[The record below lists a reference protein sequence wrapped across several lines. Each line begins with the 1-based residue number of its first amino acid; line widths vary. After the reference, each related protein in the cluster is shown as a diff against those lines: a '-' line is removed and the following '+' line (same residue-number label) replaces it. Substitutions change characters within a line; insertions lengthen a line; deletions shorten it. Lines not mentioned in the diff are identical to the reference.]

1 MGKIHVLPFEV
12 ANLIA
17 AGEVVDRPASVIKEL
32 MENSIDAGATSI
44 VVEIRQG
51 GIAFMRVSDNGC
63 GISRE
68 DLPVALR
75 RHATSKIQDRDDL
88 AAIMTLGFRG
98 EALAAIAAVSDIR
111 IFSKPAGEAVGA
123 LLTAPCGE
131 EITVEEQ
138 GCSNGTTVIVEN
150 LFARVPARRKFLK
163 KDVTESMAVSANV
176 EKVALSHPEIAFR
189 LIVDG
194 NVRMETEGDGNLL
207 HTIHSLFGK
216 ELAARMLKVES
227 QADGV
232 AVSGYVGRSDN
243 YKANRN
249 QENFFLNGRF
259 VKSKTIM
266 AAVEQAYTSYMP
278 PERFPCC
285 VLCIELDPSRVDVN
299 VHPSKLEV
307 KFSNEKAV
315 FEAVY
320 YAVRTV
326 LESNV
331 TRPNVNLD
339 SALKKNPF
347 AYPGGKISQA
357 TAPVETER
365 PGSLARR
372 QLSYDTLGT
381 IQHQPQSRMT
391 SEEYLRTVAGI
402 EKAAPRPADDR
413 TEDKK
418 TVGRQTQP
426 AVPPV
431 TPSAEKPTAPVSKKE
446 EMPQGAI
453 EVPLHMDVKFPPSVD
468 PNFQFTVPEAGGI
481 AKLDAVGTA
490 PAAERTTPAK
500 QPESADSPAPVAA
513 PEPKTSAPAELPPYR
528 ILGVAFRCYV
538 LVETGEKLLLID
550 QHAAHERI
558 LFEELKAGLAALPV
572 TSQMMML
579 PVEAMLT
586 AAEVSA
592 LQEFDGEL
600 QKIGFKLR
608 YAKNTVLADA
618 IPQGVEPGA
627 VGAMLGT
634 MAGRLIDNTGSV
646 KLTRDILFEKAL
658 YQAACKA
665 AIKGGREYSPEEI
678 KWLVKKLMELPDITF
693 CPHGRPVAMELS
705 KRVLDRQ
712 FDRTGF

>member
-1 MGKIHVLPFEV
+1 MGKINVLPFEV

-44 VVEIRQG
+44 VVEVRQG
-51 GIAFMRVSDNGC
+51 GVAFMRVSDNGC

-75 RHATSKIQDRDDL
+75 RHATSKIKDSGDL

-98 EALAAIAAVSDIR
+98 EALAAIAAVADIR
-111 IFSKPAGEAVGA
+111 ILSKPAGEETGA
-123 LLTAPCGE
+123 QLTSFPGGE
-131 EITVEEQ
+131 VTVEEH

-194 NVRMETEGDGNLL
+194 NVRLETEGDGDLL
-207 HTIHSLFGK
+207 HTIHSIYGK
-216 ELAARMLKVES
+216 DFAARMLKVQSES
-227 QADGV
+227 EGIT
-232 AVSGYVGRSDN
+232 VSGYVGRSDN

-259 VKSKTIM
+259 VKSKTVM

-285 VLCIELDPSRVDVN
+285 VLCIDLDPSRVDVN

-326 LESNV
+326 LEGNV
-331 TRPNVNLD
+331 TRPSVNLD

-372 QLSYDTLGT
+372 QLSYDVGGT

-391 SEEYLRTVAGI
+391 SEEYLRTVAGA
-402 EKAAPRPADDR
+402 EPAA
-413 TEDKK
+413 K
-418 TVGRQTQP
+418 QT
-426 AVPPV
+426 PPV
-431 TPSAEKPTAPVSKKE
+431 AKPAPAQKAKEAPPAKKE
-446 EMPQGAI
+446 ELPPGAVS
-453 EVPLHMDVKFPPSVD
+453 VPLHMEIKFPPSVS
-468 PNFQFTVPEAGGI
+468 PAAEFPVPEASAE
-481 AKLDAVGTA
+481 AKVESIGVA
-490 PAAERTTPAK
+490 PAPAERP
-500 QPESADSPAPVAA
+500 
-513 PEPKTSAPAELPPYR
+513 APAELLPYR
-528 ILGVAFRCYV
+528 ILGVAFRCYI

-558 LFEELKAGLAALPV
+558 LFEELKAGLAEIPV
-572 TSQMMML
+572 TSQMLML
-579 PVEAMLT
+579 PVEIMLT
-586 AAEVSA
+586 SAEVSI
-592 LQEFDGEL
+592 LEEFDDEL

-608 YAKNTVLADA
+608 YAKNTVSADA

-665 AIKGGREYSPEEI
+665 AIKGGREYSAEEI
-678 KWLVKKLMELPDITF
+678 EWLVKKLMELPDITF
-693 CPHGRPVAMELS
+693 CPHGRPVAMELT

>member
-1 MGKIHVLPFEV
+1 MGKINVLPFEV

-44 VVEIRQG
+44 VVEVRQG
-51 GIAFMRVSDNGC
+51 GVAFMRVSDNGC

-75 RHATSKIQDRDDL
+75 RHATSKIKDSGDL

-98 EALAAIAAVSDIR
+98 EALAAIAAVADIR
-111 IFSKPAGEAVGA
+111 ILSKPAGEETGA
-123 LLTAPCGE
+123 QLTSFPGGE
-131 EITVEEQ
+131 VTVEEH

-194 NVRMETEGDGNLL
+194 NVRLETEGDGDLL
-207 HTIHSLFGK
+207 HTIHSIYGK
-216 ELAARMLKVES
+216 DFAARMLKVQSES
-227 QADGV
+227 EGIT
-232 AVSGYVGRSDN
+232 VSGYVGRSDN

-259 VKSKTIM
+259 VKSKTVM

-285 VLCIELDPSRVDVN
+285 VLCIDLDPSRVDVN

-326 LESNV
+326 LEGNV
-331 TRPNVNLD
+331 TRPSVNLD

-372 QLSYDTLGT
+372 QLSYDVGGT

-391 SEEYLRTVAGI
+391 SEEYLRTVAGA
-402 EKAAPRPADDR
+402 EPAA
-413 TEDKK
+413 K
-418 TVGRQTQP
+418 QT
-426 AVPPV
+426 PPV
-431 TPSAEKPTAPVSKKE
+431 AKPAPAQKAKEAPPAKKE
-446 EMPQGAI
+446 ELPPGAVS
-453 EVPLHMDVKFPPSVD
+453 VPLHMEIKFPPSVS
-468 PNFQFTVPEAGGI
+468 PAAEFPVPEASAE
-481 AKLDAVGTA
+481 AKVESIGAA
-490 PAAERTTPAK
+490 PAPAERP
-500 QPESADSPAPVAA
+500 
-513 PEPKTSAPAELPPYR
+513 APAELPPYR
-528 ILGVAFRCYV
+528 ILGVAFRCYI

-558 LFEELKAGLAALPV
+558 LFEELKAGLAEIPV
-572 TSQMMML
+572 TSQMLML
-579 PVEAMLT
+579 PVEIMLT
-586 AAEVSA
+586 SAEVSI
-592 LQEFDGEL
+592 LEEFDDEL

-608 YAKNTVLADA
+608 YAKNTVSADA

-665 AIKGGREYSPEEI
+665 AIKGGREYSAEEI
-678 KWLVKKLMELPDITF
+678 EWLVKKLMELPDITF
-693 CPHGRPVAMELS
+693 CPHGRPVAMELT

>member
-1 MGKIHVLPFEV
+1 MGKINVLPFEV

-32 MENSIDAGATSI
+32 MENAIDAGATSV

-75 RHATSKIQDRDDL
+75 RHATSKIKDRDDL

-98 EALAAIAAVSDIR
+98 EALAAIAAVTDVR
-111 IFSKPAGEAVGA
+111 ILSKTADAPMGA
-123 LLTAPCGE
+123 QLTAPCGGE
-131 EITVEEQ
+131 VTVEDH

-194 NVRMETEGDGNLL
+194 NVRLETEGDGDLL
-207 HTIHSLFGK
+207 HTIHSLFGR
-216 ELAARMLKVES
+216 EFAGRMLKVES
-227 QADGV
+227 QAEGIT
-232 AVSGYVGRSDN
+232 VSGYTGRSDN

-266 AAVEQAYTSYMP
+266 AALEQAYTSYMP

-285 VLCIELDPSRVDVN
+285 VLCVDLDPSRVDVN

-326 LESNV
+326 LENNV

-357 TAPVETER
+357 TAPVEVER
-365 PGSLARR
+365 PGSLSQR
-372 QLSYDTLGT
+372 QLSYDTQKT

-391 SEEYLRTVAGI
+391 SAEYLRTVAG
-402 EKAAPRPADDR
+402 EDRQKPAPAFAAPQ
-413 TEDKK
+413 K
-418 TVGRQTQP
+418 TAEPPKPEAPKTKQEPLPEG
-426 AVPPV
+426 AVR
-431 TPSAEKPTAPVSKKE
+431 
-446 EMPQGAI
+446 
-453 EVPLHMDVKFPPSVD
+453 VPLHMNVKFPPSVN
-468 PNFQFTVPEAGGI
+468 PNAELSVPETGGI
-481 AKLDAVGTA
+481 AQLNALGDVPQKTPEP
-490 PAAERTTPAK
+490 PAA
-500 QPESADSPAPVAA
+500 
-513 PEPKTSAPAELPPYR
+513 LPPYR
-528 ILGVAFRCYV
+528 ILGVAFRCYI

-558 LFEELKAGLAALPV
+558 LFEELKAGLASVPV
-572 TSQMMML
+572 TSQMLML
-579 PVEAMLT
+579 PVETMLT

-592 LQEFDGEL
+592 LEEFDGEL
-600 QKIGFKLR
+600 QKIGFRLR
-608 YAKNTVLADA
+608 YAKNTILADA

-678 KWLVKKLMELPDITF
+678 EWLVKKMMELPDITF
-693 CPHGRPVAMELS
+693 CPHGRPVAMELT
-705 KRVLDRQ
+705 KRVLDKQ

>member
-1 MGKIHVLPFEV
+1 MGKINVLPFEV

-32 MENSIDAGATSI
+32 MENAIDAGANAV

-75 RHATSKIQDRDDL
+75 RHATSKIKDSSDL

-98 EALAAIAAVSDIR
+98 EALAAIAAVSDVR
-111 IFSKPAGEAVGA
+111 ILSKPAEQAMGA
-123 LLTAPCGE
+123 QLTSPCGGE
-131 EITVEEQ
+131 VTVADH

-194 NVRMETEGDGNLL
+194 NVRLETEGDGDLL

-216 ELAARMLKVES
+216 ESAARMMQVES
-227 QADGV
+227 GSEGV
-232 AVSGYVGRSDN
+232 TVTGYTGRSDF

-259 VKSKTIM
+259 VKSKTM
-266 AAVEQAYTSYMP
+266 VAALEQAYTSYMP

-285 VLCIELDPSRVDVN
+285 VLFVNLDPSRVDVN

-320 YAVRTV
+320 YAVRNA
-326 LESNV
+326 LEKNI
-331 TRPNVNLD
+331 TRPNINLD

-357 TAPVETER
+357 TAPLDVER
-365 PGSLARR
+365 PGSLKER
-372 QLSYDTLGT
+372 QLSYDVGAT
-381 IQHQPQSRMT
+381 IQHQPQARMT
-391 SEEYLRTVAGI
+391 SAEYLRTVAGT
-402 EKAAPRPADDR
+402 EKQERPAVAEPPAQKPAEPQ
-413 TEDKK
+413 TLPPN
-418 TVGRQTQP
+418 TVQ
-426 AVPPV
+426 
-431 TPSAEKPTAPVSKKE
+431 
-446 EMPQGAI
+446 
-453 EVPLHMDVKFPPSVD
+453 VPLHMQVKFPQSVN
-468 PNFQFTVPEAGGI
+468 PNAEFPVPEMNDTAKMEAITVP
-481 AKLDAVGTA
+481 
-490 PAAERTTPAK
+490 
-500 QPESADSPAPVAA
+500 PE
-513 PEPKTSAPAELPPYR
+513 KTGETVLPPYR

-538 LVETGEKLLLID
+538 LVETEEKLLLID

-558 LFEELKAGLAALPV
+558 LFEELKAGLASVPV
-572 TSQMMML
+572 TSQILML
-579 PVEAMLT
+579 PIETMLT
-586 AAEVSA
+586 GAEVSV
-592 LQEFDGEL
+592 LQEYDAEL
-600 QKIGFKLR
+600 QKIGFRLR
-608 YAKNTVLADA
+608 YARNTVLADA
-618 IPQGVEPGA
+618 IPQGVEAGA

-665 AIKGGREYSPEEI
+665 AIKGGREYAPEQIE
-678 KWLVKKLMELPDITF
+678 WLVKKLMELPDITF
-693 CPHGRPVAMELS
+693 CPHGRPVAMELT
-705 KRVLDRQ
+705 KRVLDKQ

>member
-32 MENSIDAGATSI
+32 VENAIDAGATSI

-75 RHATSKIQDRDDL
+75 RHATSKIKDQGDL
-88 AAIMTLGFRG
+88 AAIITLGFRG

-111 IFSKPAGEAVGA
+111 IISKPADQPMGA
-123 LLTAPCGE
+123 QLTSPCGGE
-131 EITVEEQ
+131 VTVEDH
-138 GCSNGTTVIVEN
+138 GCSTGTTVIVEN

-163 KDVTESMAVSANV
+163 KDITESMAVSANV

-194 NVRMETEGDGNLL
+194 NVRLETEGDGDLL
-207 HTIHSLFGK
+207 HTVHSLFGK
-216 ELAARMLKVES
+216 EFAARMLKVQYS
-227 QADGV
+227 ANGISV
-232 AVSGYVGRSDN
+232 TGYIGRSDN

-266 AAVEQAYTSYMP
+266 AALEQAYTSYMP

-285 VLCIELDPSRVDVN
+285 VLCIDLDPSRVDVN

-326 LESNV
+326 LEGNV
-331 TRPNVNLD
+331 TRPSVNLD

-372 QLSYDTLGT
+372 QLSYDVGGT

-391 SEEYLRTVAGI
+391 SEEYLRTVAGA
-402 EKAAPRPADDR
+402 EPAA
-413 TEDKK
+413 K
-418 TVGRQTQP
+418 QT
-426 AVPPV
+426 PPV
-431 TPSAEKPTAPVSKKE
+431 AKPAPAQKAKEAPPAKKE
-446 EMPQGAI
+446 ELPPGAVS
-453 EVPLHMDVKFPPSVD
+453 VPLHMEIKFPPSVS
-468 PNFQFTVPEAGGI
+468 PAAEFPVPEASAE
-481 AKLDAVGTA
+481 AKVESIGAVPA
-490 PAAERTTPAK
+490 PAERP
-500 QPESADSPAPVAA
+500 
-513 PEPKTSAPAELPPYR
+513 APAELPPYR
-528 ILGVAFRCYV
+528 ILGVAFRCYI

-558 LFEELKAGLAALPV
+558 LFEELKAGLAEIPV
-572 TSQMMML
+572 TSQMLML
-579 PVEAMLT
+579 PVEIMLT
-586 AAEVSA
+586 SAEVSI
-592 LQEFDGEL
+592 LEEFDDEL

-608 YAKNTVLADA
+608 YAKNTVSADA

-665 AIKGGREYSPEEI
+665 AIKGGREYSAEEI
-678 KWLVKKLMELPDITF
+678 EWLVKKLMELPDITF
-693 CPHGRPVAMELS
+693 CPHGRPVAMELT

>member
-1 MGKIHVLPFEV
+1 MGKINVLPFEV

-75 RHATSKIQDRDDL
+75 RHATSKIKDRDDL

-98 EALAAIAAVSDIR
+98 EALAAIAAVTDVR
-111 IFSKPAGEAVGA
+111 ILSKTADSPMGA
-123 LLTAPCGE
+123 QLSAPCGGE
-131 EITVEEQ
+131 VTVEDH

-194 NVRMETEGDGNLL
+194 SVRLETEGDGDLL
-207 HTIHSLFGK
+207 HTIHSLYGK
-216 ELAARMLKVES
+216 DFAARMLKVQS
-227 QADGV
+227 GADGIT
-232 AVSGYVGRSDN
+232 VSGYTGRSDS

-266 AAVEQAYTSYMP
+266 AALEQAYTSYMP

-285 VLCIELDPSRVDVN
+285 VLCIDLDPSRVDVN

-326 LESNV
+326 LENNV
-331 TRPNVNLD
+331 TRPNINLD

-357 TAPVETER
+357 TAPVEVER
-365 PGSLARR
+365 QGSLSQR
-372 QLSYDTLGT
+372 QLSYDVGKT

-391 SEEYLRTVAGI
+391 SAEYLREVVGTAPKEKPMPAVKS
-402 EKAAPRPADDR
+402 EKAEPPKGEAKVE
-413 TEDKK
+413 TH
-418 TVGRQTQP
+418 
-426 AVPPV
+426 VPSKGEEAKV
-431 TPSAEKPTAPVSKKE
+431 EIPVSPKGEIKTE
-446 EMPQGAI
+446 KTEKLP
-453 EVPLHMDVKFPPSVD
+453 ENTVRVPLHMDVKFPPSVN
-468 PNFQFTVPEAGGI
+468 PNEELSVPETHFSTEINAAGTG
-481 AKLDAVGTA
+481 AS
-490 PAAERTTPAK
+490 PAK
-500 QPESADSPAPVAA
+500 NEIPSSGEPV
-513 PEPKTSAPAELPPYR
+513 PELPPYR
-528 ILGVAFRCYV
+528 ILGVAFRCYI
-538 LVETGEKLLLID
+538 LVETGEKLLLVD

-558 LFEELKAGLAALPV
+558 LFEELKAGLANIPV
-572 TSQMMML
+572 TSQLMML
-579 PVEAMLT
+579 PVETMLT

-592 LQEFDGEL
+592 LEEFDEEL
-600 QKIGFKLR
+600 QKIGFRLR

-665 AIKGGREYSPEEI
+665 AIKGGREYASEEI
-678 KWLVKKLMELPDITF
+678 EWLVQKLMELPDITF

>member
-1 MGKIHVLPFEV
+1 MGKINVLPFEV

-51 GIAFMRVSDNGC
+51 GITFMRVSDNGC

-75 RHATSKIQDRDDL
+75 RHATSKIKDRDDL

-98 EALAAIAAVSDIR
+98 EALAAIAAVTDVR
-111 IFSKPAGEAVGA
+111 ILSKPADAPMGA
-123 LLTAPCGE
+123 QLTSPCGGE
-131 EITVEEQ
+131 VTVEEH

-194 NVRMETEGDGNLL
+194 NVRLETEGDGDLL
-207 HTIHSLFGK
+207 HTIHSLYGK
-216 ELAARMLKVES
+216 EFAARMLKVQSES
-227 QADGV
+227 EGIT
-232 AVSGYVGRSDN
+232 VSGYIGRSDN

-259 VKSKTIM
+259 VKSKTVM
-266 AAVEQAYTSYMP
+266 AALEQAYTSYMP

-285 VLCIELDPSRVDVN
+285 VLCIDLDPSRVDVN

-326 LESNV
+326 LENNV
-331 TRPNVNLD
+331 TRPNFNLD

-357 TAPVETER
+357 SAPVETER
-365 PGSLARR
+365 PGSLRQR
-372 QLSYDTLGT
+372 QLSYDVGKT

-391 SEEYLRTVAGI
+391 SEEYRQTVAGTAP
-402 EKAAPRPADDR
+402 AAPKPQTPPPAPEKRP
-413 TEDKK
+413 E
-418 TVGRQTQP
+418 P
-426 AVPPV
+426 AGKDEP
-431 TPSAEKPTAPVSKKE
+431 APLNAVR
-446 EMPQGAI
+446 
-453 EVPLHMDVKFPPSVD
+453 VPLHMDVKFPPSVN
-468 PNFQFTVPEAGGI
+468 PEAEFPVPEVPVATQIEAIGG
-481 AKLDAVGTA
+481 A
-490 PAAERTTPAK
+490 PSQK
-500 QPESADSPAPVAA
+500 QPAEAPVAT
-513 PEPKTSAPAELPPYR
+513 PQEPAAIPQEPAAVLPPYR
-528 ILGVAFRCYV
+528 ILGVAFRCYI

-550 QHAAHERI
+550 QHAAHERL
-558 LFEELKAGLAALPV
+558 LFEGMKAGLADLPV
-572 TSQMMML
+572 TSQMMMV

-592 LQEFDGEL
+592 LAEFDGEL

-646 KLTRDILFEKAL
+646 TLTRDILFEKAL

-665 AIKGGREYSPEEI
+665 AIKGGREYAPEEI
-678 KWLVKKLMELPDITF
+678 EWLVQKLMELPDITF

>member
-1 MGKIHVLPFEV
+1 MGKINVLPFEV

-32 MENSIDAGATSI
+32 MENAIDAGATSV

-75 RHATSKIQDRDDL
+75 RHATSKIKDRDDL

-98 EALAAIAAVSDIR
+98 EALAAIAAVTDVR
-111 IFSKPAGEAVGA
+111 ILSKTADSPVGA
-123 LLTAPCGE
+123 QLTAPCGGE
-131 EITVEEQ
+131 VTVEEH
-138 GCSNGTTVIVEN
+138 GCPNGTTVIVEN

-194 NVRMETEGDGNLL
+194 NVRLETEGDGDLL

-216 ELAARMLKVES
+216 EFASRMLKVES
-227 QADGV
+227 AAEGIT
-232 AVSGYVGRSDN
+232 VSGYVGRSDN

-266 AAVEQAYTSYMP
+266 AALEQAYTSYMP

-285 VLCIELDPSRVDVN
+285 VLCINLDPSRVDVN

-326 LESNV
+326 LENNV
-331 TRPNVNLD
+331 TRPNLNLD

-347 AYPGGKISQA
+347 AYPGGKLSQA

-365 PGSLARR
+365 PGALSRR
-372 QLSYDTLGT
+372 QLSYDTQKT

-391 SEEYLRTVAGI
+391 SSEYLRMVAGGNPMPATATPPQKP
-402 EKAAPRPADDR
+402 EAPKPEPPAA
-413 TEDKK
+413 
-418 TVGRQTQP
+418 
-426 AVPPV
+426 
-431 TPSAEKPTAPVSKKE
+431 KKE
-446 EMPQGAI
+446 DPPAGAVQ
-453 EVPLHMDVKFPPSVD
+453 VPLHVNVKFPPSVN
-468 PNFQFTVPEAGGI
+468 PNAEFPVPETNGAMKLESIGTPPASAG
-481 AKLDAVGTA
+481 A
-490 PAAERTTPAK
+490 PQTGE
-500 QPESADSPAPVAA
+500 APVV
-513 PEPKTSAPAELPPYR
+513 LPPYR

-558 LFEELKAGLAALPV
+558 LFEELKAGLASVPV
-572 TSQMMML
+572 TSQMLML
-579 PVEAMLT
+579 PVETMLT

-592 LQEFDGEL
+592 LEEFDGEL
-600 QKIGFKLR
+600 QKIGFRLR

-646 KLTRDILFEKAL
+646 RLTRDILFEKAL

-678 KWLVKKLMELPDITF
+678 EWLVKKLMELPDITF
-693 CPHGRPVAMELS
+693 CPHGRPVAMELT